1 MTHPSRHRRRTKL
14 RSWYVWHRWL
24 GIVAALF
31 VVMLALTGIALNH
44 TEALHL
50 DQRQVH
56 NTALLDWYGIEVP
69 QDLPSYATTAGRL
82 TQIGTRWFLD
92 QQQLTGDFGELRG
105 AMVFHSLLVAASSDS
120 VWLLTERGE
129 VAEHMDQSAG
139 VPPTVHRI
147 GVDANQHL
155 VLDAASG
162 FYRSDRDLLQWRRT
176 EPTAA
181 VQWAKAQPLPDG
193 LRTQLLQQYRGPGL
207 PLERVLLDLHS
218 GRIFGS
224 WGVYLMDGAAL
235 VMVTLAASGVW
246 LWLRAQL
253 RRSRR

>member
-1 MTHPSRHRRRTKL
+1 MTQHNRHRLRAKL

-24 GIVAALF
+24 GILAALF
-31 VVMLALTGIALNH
+31 VVMLAVTGIALNH
-44 TEALHL
+44 TEALRL
-50 DQRQVH
+50 DQRLLQ
-56 NTALLDWYGIEVP
+56 NTALLGWYDIELP
-69 QDLPSYATTAGRL
+69 QELASYTTAAGRL
-82 TQIGTRWFLD
+82 TQIGKRWFLD
-92 QQQLTGDFGELRG
+92 QQQLAGEFNELRG
-105 AMVFHSLLVAASSDS
+105 AVVAYSLLVAAGSDS

-129 VAEHMDQSAG
+129 VAEHMDRSAG
-139 VPPTVHRI
+139 VPPSVQRI
-147 GVDANQHL
+147 GVDANHHL

-162 FYRSDRDLLQWRRT
+162 FYRSDSDLLQWRRT
-176 EPTAA
+176 EPTEA

-193 LRTQLLQQYRGPGL
+193 LRNQLLRQYRGPGL

-235 VMVTLAASGVW
+235 IMVLLAGSGVW

-253 RRSRR
+253 SRSRR